1 MTSKMKNRNIFF
13 AKMAIAMAITYEFLA
28 ITMIFLRP
36 DLGVYWHTISEW
48 AIGKYGWLMQITF
61 ITSGLSYLFLY
72 LAIKLEINGRW
83 GKIGLAFLFTC
94 FLGTVGVGF
103 FVTDPYPPDFTI
115 TTTLIHTICGTL
127 AMILLPFAALILNRN
142 LVRKNSHYTNKKK
155 ILLWTSFLPLI
166 AFVGFNIHLNLFVIP
181 LGENAVGVNVP
192 IGYPP
197 RLLFLTYH
205 IWLIILSSQI
215 IKKLNND
222 KN

>member
-1 MTSKMKNRNIFF
+1 MKNRIILF
-13 AKMAIAMAITYEFLA
+13 AKLAIAMAITYQLLA
-28 ITMIFLRP
+28 IIMIFLRP

-72 LAIKLEINGRW
+72 LSIKSDINGRW
-83 GKIGLAFLFTC
+83 GKLGLVFLFIC
-94 FLGTVGVGF
+94 FLGTVGVGV

-142 LVRKNSHYTNKKK
+142 LVRKNIDYAGQKRV
-155 ILLWTSFLPLI
+155 LLWSSVLPLI
-166 AFVGFNIHLNLFVIP
+166 VFIGFFIHLNLFVIP
-181 LGENAVGVNVP
+181 LGENAVGENVP

-205 IWLIILSSQI
+205 IWLVILSSQI
-215 IKKLNND
+215 INKS
-222 KN
+222 KNI